1 MKLLSTS
8 LYSIAIEAI
17 KSIDINHLFALAVAE
32 QKPNGYRL
40 IRLPGTKN
48 WQNFLST
55 TPSRRKM

>member
-32 QKPNGYRL
+32 QKLLKG
-40 IRLPGTKN
+40 
-48 WQNFLST
+48 
-55 TPSRRKM
+55 